1 MLNVIMLNV
10 IMLNVIMLNVI
21 IPNVIMLNVAVPI
34 FNLLGLGRELGTFLV
49 YSFNLTHF
57 STESQQLHL
66 NHNCDKVALIEED
79 QP

>member
-1 MLNVIMLNV
+1 
-10 IMLNVIMLNVI
+10 
-21 IPNVIMLNVAVPI
+21 MLNVAVPI

-57 STESQQLHL
+57 STESQQFHL
-66 NHNCDKVALIEED
+66 NRNCDKVALIEED